1 MLTLIITLR
10 ILPLKKK
17 FNMLSTISLFFILQL
32 FSGCSIKEDYVLFN
46 KSETFKKSTTE
57 TSTVHK
63 NVKFEYK
70 VVPNDRVSLIVYQ
83 HPDLSSANPLAAT
96 KDKGLL
102 VDSDGV
108 LSLPLLEDVHIAG
121 LTQKEAGKKIQ
132 NGYDKYLNYSKV
144 RLEVLNKRVYV
155 IGEVRRPGNYSL
167 HNEQIT
173 LLQAIAQA
181 GDFTETANRQQ
192 ILIIRSLQNGAET
205 FMIDLTD
212 INSITHARLMIQPND
227 IVYILPTSMKAINTN
242 ISAIRPVFQ
251 LISNI
256 LAPFVSYTYLKN
268 N

>member
-1 MLTLIITLR
+1 M
-10 ILPLKKK
+10 PLKIF
-17 FNMLSTISLFFILQL
+17 FNILSILSLFILSQL
-32 FSGCSIKEDYVLFN
+32 TIGCSIKEDYVLFN
-46 KSETFKKSTTE
+46 KSETLKKRTID
-57 TSTVHK
+57 TSVIHK
-63 NVKFEYK
+63 NIKFEYK
-70 VVPNDRVSLIVYQ
+70 VVPNDRISLIVYQ

-96 KDKGLL
+96 QDKGLL
-102 VDSDGV
+102 VDSDGI

-121 LTQKEAGKKIQ
+121 LTQKEAAKKIQ
-132 NGYDKYLNYSKV
+132 NGYSKYLNYSKV

-155 IGEVRRPGNYSL
+155 IGEVRQPGNYTL

-212 INSITHARLMIQPND
+212 TNSITHARLMIQPND

-242 ISAIRPVFQ
+242 ISAIRPIFQ